1 MANKLIKDTDVFVY
15 DWRLVDSDGD
25 GLFDYFSD
33 YYSMDNV
40 TIFDGSPANNYAGRS
55 LLISFIGSA
64 ADYKQLKKER
74 LLSLSITTKGADST
88 TPSIYLTPV
97 LSEFP
102 AFSKNLAITFA
113 SVFSHGQ
120 ASAPNGTV
128 SVTLETDL
136 AEVLRALNYGV
147 LVSGDGRLSLRDT
160 VVIARSVSPYAIQAS
175 SRVPSK
181 QSTANINDP
190 ITFSWQL
197 STDTSQIDNPAQENI
212 VSTVLNYKLYWRDAA
227 SSTDGVLLYT
237 GTDTAYTAPANTFDG
252 HSQIQWRVVG
262 TMSNGVSINPYAYA
276 ETDDPDDGW
285 FTLKLA
291 DLDAKSTCKIIYP
304 NNVSV
309 DGASSV
315 LFEWQHVVSTGTA
328 QTRADIQTGSTPDQL
343 TDFATIQG
351 DANTYS
357 APANSFTAGDLYWRV
372 RTYNADGVAGE
383 WSETAHIIVISASP
397 APLLILERISP
408 RPIIRWETVGQVSYE
423 VEIVG
428 VESAQ
433 QYGSGSRYEGKTI
446 LAEGLYTIRV
456 RIQNQYSLWSPWAEA
471 SLTVFND
478 PGGTISL
485 SATASKTGEV
495 QLSWSAT
502 GAFISFQILRNGAVI
517 GETTERSYLDR
528 LAIGA
533 CSYQIRGILDSA
545 GNYSLSGI
553 QALTVTVPTVEI
565 ALVSGGGWLALPY
578 TTTDIREVSVST
590 SKSVTY
596 QQFLGAPLP
605 VGVIGEALSKSVQL
619 SCAFP
624 YRLQADAAKLE
635 AFIGQ
640 LVCVKDPRG
649 RRYIG
654 ILGSMSHVSSRFY
667 LSYSL
672 TITPVAC
679 EEVEL

>member
-160 VVIARSVSPYAIQAS
+160 VVIARSVSPYAIQAI

-212 VSTVLNYKLYWRDAA
+212 VSTVSSYKLYWRDAA

-285 FTLKLA
+285 FTLNLA

-328 QTRADIQTGSTPDQL
+328 QTRADVQTGTTPDQL

-351 DANTYS
+351 AANTYS

-397 APLLILERISP
+397 APLLMLERISP
-408 RPIIRWETVGQVSYE
+408 RPIVRWETVGQVSYE
-423 VEIVG
+423 VEVVG
-428 VESAQ
+428 VEQAQ
-433 QYGSGSRYEGKTI
+433 QFGAESRYEVKTI

-456 RIQNQYSLWSPWAEA
+456 RVQNQYSLWSPWAEA
-471 SLTVFND
+471 ALSIVNS

-485 SATASKTGEV
+485 SATASKIGEV
-495 QLSWSAT
+495 QLSWSTT
-502 GAFISFQILRNGAVI
+502 GAFTAYQILRNGAVI

-533 CSYQIRGILDSA
+533 CSYQIRGIVDAA
-545 GNYSLSGI
+545 GNYSLSGA
-553 QALTVTVPTVEI
+553 QALTVTVPTVQI
-565 ALVSGGGWLALPY
+565 APVSGGDWLALPY

-590 SKSVTY
+590 SKTVTY
-596 QQFLGAPLP
+596 QQFLGASLP
-605 VGVIGEALSKSVQL
+605 VGVVGEALSKTVQM

-635 AFIGQ
+635 ALIGQ

-649 RRYIG
+649 RRYLG

-672 TITPVAC
+672 TITPVTC